1 MRETFIWSELI
12 WFDSKLDQTHVSC
25 GKRTNGRKS
34 NLEYLKF
41 EKVLKV
47 PKSGITETSAC
58 VRRAGLVL
66 SQIALKNV
74 ILSF

>member
-1 MRETFIWSELI
+1 MCKTFLFDPSY

-41 EKVLKV
+41 EKVPKV

-58 VRRAGLVL
+58 VWRAGLIL
-66 SQIALKNV
+66 SQIA
-74 ILSF
+74 